1 MSILITTY
9 EGTHNHPMPVGASTV
24 ASAATA
30 PAVFTLLPGEEYS
43 PPQGT
48 NILEASSPFP
58 VPFSSPYLRG
68 NMNNNMAVSQS
79 SQASFLGNIIDSS
92 SILDSAQKPPRVT
105 NANGFPGSSSGDQAS
120 RYNIS
125 NGWGGHKREWNSGEE
140 EKSLAESMSGI
151 TSDPAFA
158 AAVATALNSFINKDK

>member
-9 EGTHNHPMPVGASTV
+9 EGTHNHPLPVGASTV
-24 ASAATA
+24 ACAATI
-30 PAVFTLLPGEEYS
+30 PSGFTLLPGEDS

-68 NMNNNMAVSQS
+68 NINSNNIAVSQS
-79 SQASFLGNIIDSS
+79 SQASFMGNIIDSS
-92 SILDSAQKPPRVT
+92 SILDLARRRPCVS

-125 NGWGGHKREWNSGEE
+125 NGWGRHKREWTSGEE

-158 AAVATALNSFINKDK
+158 AAVATVLNSFINKDK